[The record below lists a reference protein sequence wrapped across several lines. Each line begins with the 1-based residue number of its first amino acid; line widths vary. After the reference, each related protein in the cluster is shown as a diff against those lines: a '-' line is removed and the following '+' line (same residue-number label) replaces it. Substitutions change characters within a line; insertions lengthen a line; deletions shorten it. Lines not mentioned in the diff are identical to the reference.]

1 MVCGV
6 FLGVFQG
13 FLVVWVV
20 FFWVFLWWCG
30 GFSGV
35 SVVFLVCGAVVF
47 LVSGGVELV
56 NVGALPYL
64 LL

>member
-1 MVCGV
+1 MGGV
-6 FLGVFQG
+6 
-13 FLVVWVV
+13 
-20 FFWVFLWWCG
+20 FWVFLWWCG
-30 GFSGV
+30 CFSGV

>member
-1 MVCGV
+1 MFTGC
-6 FLGVFQG
+6 FQG
-13 FLVVWVV
+13 FLVVCAL
-20 FFWVFLWWCG
+20 FFWVFRWWCVR
-30 GFSGV
+30 FSGV

-64 LL
+64 LLY

>member
-1 MVCGV
+1 M
-6 FLGVFQG
+6 
-13 FLVVWVV
+13 V

-30 GFSGV
+30 CFLGV

-47 LVSGGVELV
+47 QVSGGVKLV